1 MIKVRIRKKR
11 KQDKSYWC
19 YYSIGGKQFHKNL
32 HTGIKSEALE
42 RVKEQERQLAI
53 STERHETSGQSD
65 IVSFLNLYWE
75 YASQHKRQATINIE
89 KGAVKYLLEI
99 LGKKK
104 KLRQI
109 TPAVI
114 EEFKQKRLKAGSS
127 PTSVNIH
134 LRHISAILGRA
145 VKWGELDQNP
155 CSKVEKFK
163 VPQKLPRFLSSEEIE
178 KVLPVA
184 KALKRE
190 WYWVFLLGIYTGLRK
205 REISF
210 IRWEWFDFERRTITV
225 QESEDFNP
233 KSGRYRTV
241 PMHSKIKE
249 EIEPYREE
257 KGFLFSDDG
266 ERKQNR
272 YRYDFRK
279 GFDKVCKAAGVDDAT
294 PHVMRHTFAS
304 QLAIAGVSLYKV
316 QKWLGHK
323 DSATTQIYA
332 HLQATDS
339 DIDRIV

>member
-1 MIKVRIRKKR
+1 MVKVRIRKKR
-11 KQDKSYWC
+11 KNDKSYWC

-42 RVKEQERQLAI
+42 RVKELERQLAI
-53 STERHETSGQSD
+53 SSDGHETQGQSD
-65 IVSFLNLYWE
+65 IDSFLNRYWE
-75 YASQHKRQATINIE
+75 YAAQHKRQSTINIE
-89 KGAVKYLLEI
+89 KEAVRYLLEI
-99 LGKKK
+99 LGNKK

-114 EEFKQKRLKAGSS
+114 EDFKQKRLKAGSS

-145 VKWGELDQNP
+145 VKCRELDRNP
-155 CSKVEKFK
+155 CSGVEKFK

-178 KVLPVA
+178 KVLAVA
-184 KALKRE
+184 KALRRE
-190 WYWVFLLGIYTGLRK
+190 WYWVFLLGIYAGLRK

-210 IRWEWFDFERRTITV
+210 IWWEWFDFERRTITI

-233 KSGRYRTV
+233 KSGRHRTV

-249 EIEPYREE
+249 EFEPCREE
-257 KGFLFSDDG
+257 SGYIFSDDR

-279 GFDKVCKAAGVDDAT
+279 GFDKVCNAAGVDNAT
-294 PHVMRHTFAS
+294 PHVLRYTFAS

-323 DSATTQIYA
+323 DSVTTQIYA
-332 HLQATDS
+332 HLQEMDS
-339 DIDRIV
+339 DIDRID